1 MNVEHQTEVLYHKF
15 REVRIHSTALFPAEL
30 SRHVMVNRKKK
41 QKEEEEYSVLWPAFF
56 LVFLF
61 NLFNF
66 IKQMLFLFTFLSQIK
81 KKNV

>member
-1 MNVEHQTEVLYHKF
+1 VKHQTEVSYHKF
-15 REVRIHSTALFPAEL
+15 REVQIHSTAVSSRAQQTSNGEQKEKAEGE
-30 SRHVMVNRKKK
+30 M
-41 QKEEEEYSVLWPAFF
+41 EEEEYSVLWPAFF

-61 NLFNF
+61 NLSNF